1 MQMSFRNRER
11 LLGVY
16 LLVDSIPF
24 TVLTIILTALILTAL
39 IIIAALA
46 YDLGGFWIWSSVFF
60 LAVDLANLTW
70 KVRRKLRGR

>member
-11 LLGVY
+11 LLGLY
-16 LLVDSIPF
+16 LFVDSIPF
-24 TVLTIILTALILTAL
+24 TVLTIIVTAL

-46 YDLGGFWIWSSVFF
+46 FDLGGFWIWSSVFF

-70 KVRRKLRGR
+70 KVRRLHRQRGR

>member
-24 TVLTIILTALILTAL
+24 TVLTIILTALI
-39 IIIAALA
+39 IIAALA
-46 YDLGGFWIWSSVFF
+46 YDLGGFWIWSSIFF